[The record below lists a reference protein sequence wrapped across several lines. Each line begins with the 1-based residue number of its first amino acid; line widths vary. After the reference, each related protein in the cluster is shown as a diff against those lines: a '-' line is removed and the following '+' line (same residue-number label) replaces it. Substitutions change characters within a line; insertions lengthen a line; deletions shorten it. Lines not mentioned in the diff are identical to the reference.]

1 MFEQFKHKAMMQ
13 SKIFS
18 TLPPTPLSLLR
29 NLRLTTCL
37 TKSCSKDVYFT
48 K

>member
-18 TLPPTPLSLLR
+18 TLSPPLSLLR

>member
-18 TLPPTPLSLLR
+18 TLSPPLSLLKKPTIDH
-29 NLRLTTCL
+29 LSDEKLLKGCL
-37 TKSCSKDVYFT
+37 FT